1 LEIITI
7 VFLKLSAKIIFSKMS
22 KTSTAVLIILL
33 LAGNVFFYVKYKK
46 MIDLKKPVAM
56 GNSNTSKA
64 SPTYAVPSF
73 EINTEMRRVRNTQLQ
88 LKKFAAN
95 NKCNQDYAF
104 VIDLRIPSYKKRFF
118 VYNLKRDSLVASSFV
133 AHGTGSETFRGELVF
148 SNVPDSRCSSLG
160 KYKIGY
166 SYKGMYGFSYK
177 LQGLDSTN
185 NKAFERAI
193 VLHGHACVPDE
204 QQSEWPICF
213 SYGCPMV
220 SPTFLQKLKGYIS
233 KQGKNPILLEII
245 Y

>member
-1 LEIITI
+1 
-7 VFLKLSAKIIFSKMS
+7 MS
-22 KTSTAVLIILL
+22 KIYTTLLILLL
-33 LAGNVFFYVKYKK
+33 LAGNVFFYFKSKNVPTAP
-46 MIDLKKPVAM
+46 KPMAM
-56 GNSNTSKA
+56 RAANTSSSSA
-64 SPTYAVPSF
+64 AATSPSYAVPSF
-73 EINTEMRRVRNTQLQ
+73 EINTEMRRVKNTQMA
-88 LKKFAAN
+88 LKNYALN

-104 VIDLRIPSYKKRFF
+104 VIDMRIPSYKKRFF
-118 VYNLKRDSLVASSFV
+118 VYNIKRDSLITSGFV

-148 SNVPDSRCSSLG
+148 SNIPDSRCSSLG
-160 KYKIGY
+160 KYKIGG

-177 LQGLDSTN
+177 LTGLDSTN

-220 SPTFLQKLKGYIS
+220 STKFLQTLKGYIS
-233 KQGKNPILLEII
+233 KQGKTPILMEII

>member
-1 LEIITI
+1 
-7 VFLKLSAKIIFSKMS
+7 MS
-22 KTSTAVLIILL
+22 KISIALLIVVL
-33 LAGNVFFYVKYKK
+33 LAGNVYFFVKSKK
-46 MIDLKKPVAM
+46 NTETPKALPM
-56 GNSNTSKA
+56 GTANTNNTNAATTSLN
-64 SPTYAVPSF
+64 YAVPSF
-73 EINTEMRRVRNTQLQ
+73 EINTEMRRVKNTEAS
-88 LKKFAAN
+88 LKNYALN

-104 VIDLRIPSYKKRFF
+104 VIDMRIPSYKKRFF
-118 VYNLKRDSLVASSFV
+118 VYNLKKDSLLTSGFV

-160 KYKIGY
+160 KYKIGG

-177 LQGLDSTN
+177 LTGLDSTN

-193 VLHGHACVPDE
+193 VLHGHSCVPDE

-220 SPTFLQKLKGYIS
+220 SVKFLQTLKGYIS
-233 KQGKNPILLEII
+233 KQGKMPILMEII